1 MKEKLKLL
9 VCMCFSIVCLV
20 SALTIEAAQVPLDS
34 VIRTSQKV
42 AGDWY
47 DASGN
52 KVLSISMG
60 ILMAVVLLMVLILLV
75 AILVQ
80 AFLLFKRLKVEKL
93 FIYNG

>member
-1 MKEKLKLL
+1 MKEKLKLF
-9 VCMCFSIVCLV
+9 VCMCFNIVCLV

-52 KVLSISMG
+52 KVLSIS
-60 ILMAVVLLMVLILLV
+60 
-75 AILVQ
+75 
-80 AFLLFKRLKVEKL
+80 
-93 FIYNG
+93 NGYING